1 MFIQE
6 RRCQRGFWNGYQKIL
21 DQDSNSLQEWCQT
34 ETSSSVLQCL
44 LSVLS
49 KFDPKMCKKV
59 AKYITNEIFSEKL
72 SDFAYQEPKIRL
84 LETLIEVSASDGSME
99 KVHKHL
105 FTTFFKGNIRNQCDG
120 KSNQIFKFS
129 IQKLIQSCVQKEMFE
144 EIYETELD
152 ENINI
157 FLESSSGILL
167 AIAQT
172 CKRLKVKQ
180 AHFLV
185 ALMKA
190 LECQENPEKQNK
202 FLFYLTKLQKSSE
215 FSEETPVNLHG
226 TLIAQEILH
235 FNKPIKLVNSILA
248 SDSEKL
254 CQILSDPR
262 GCHVTDAFM
271 TSSTIGEKSR
281 ESFIKVLQQNG
292 LVSMACSKHGSRGI
306 DAIWNNG
313 SIKLKEFLAA
323 KLSSEENKLNSNQ
336 YGKFVSQNLGLN
348 LFKR

>member
-1 MFIQE
+1 
-6 RRCQRGFWNGYQKIL
+6 
-21 DQDSNSLQEWCQT
+21 
-34 ETSSSVLQCL
+34 
-44 LSVLS
+44 
-49 KFDPKMCKKV
+49 MCKKV

-84 LETLIEVSASDGSME
+84 LETLIEVSASDESME

-185 ALMKA
+185 VCM
-190 LECQENPEKQNK
+190 
-202 FLFYLTKLQKSSE
+202 
-215 FSEETPVNLHG
+215 
-226 TLIAQEILH
+226 
-235 FNKPIKLVNSILA
+235 
-248 SDSEKL
+248 
-254 CQILSDPR
+254 
-262 GCHVTDAFM
+262 
-271 TSSTIGEKSR
+271 
-281 ESFIKVLQQNG
+281 
-292 LVSMACSKHGSRGI
+292 
-306 DAIWNNG
+306 
-313 SIKLKEFLAA
+313 
-323 KLSSEENKLNSNQ
+323 
-336 YGKFVSQNLGLN
+336 
-348 LFKR
+348 